1 MATQDEDLKVAVSQ
15 LQRLINI
22 NGATDVRVEGFLF
35 ERSSSGGADGYVFCG
50 QTAVRVASSQNI
62 VISDSKFRQTGMNG
76 VCVTESSDVRVT
88 RSVFNDIGYHGVT
101 SLYNSGWKFNILF
114 ALTLGNFWEP
124 F

>member
-1 MATQDEDLKVAVSQ
+1 M
-15 LQRLINI
+15 
-22 NGATDVRVEGFLF
+22 EGFLF

-62 VISDSKFRQTGMNG
+62 VIADSKFRQTGMNG

-101 SLYNSGWKFNILF
+101 SLYNSGWKYNILF
-114 ALTLGNFWEP
+114 ATWAIFGSHFLGNFLSNCLSTICNSSGNMLS
-124 F
+124 